1 MKRGSDASLFT
12 ARGLRRREFF
22 PHEVTR
28 LRKQYPDTI
37 LKLERRGFSPE
48 RIAAGRC
55 YQINVYSPRIEDF
68 PVRLFRDRAINW
80 HAQQFGR
87 DGLIGAAGLFV
98 EAGAAYVTLL
108 QSDLCQ
114 QIFRSEELKREC
126 ASRLNNRFR
135 YWYKLVLNAIL
146 DFAADLALDIV
157 YSPTA
162 AHIIA
167 TTPRPVDPGLFTE
180 IYDSVAGLYECT
192 RDAQSEAQYWRIEL
206 AANRER
212 IARLEPASSELPAP
226 ERVICLYHDVE
237 QDVDTMVSK
246 AECAAALARMLEL
259 EHQRGV
265 RATYNVLGTIFREVA
280 PSVLDSDCHTLGFHT
295 YDHQIND
302 SAQLG
307 KVRQVDLQVKGYR
320 PAQSVITPEITW
332 YNLSLYNFEWLM
344 SSARSLGIDEP
355 TLENGIVRIPVHQD
369 DWGLATGEPYDEWTQ
384 RLFRTIAAKKFVAV
398 GLHDCYS
405 RYWIEQYD
413 ALLAR
418 LQDAGEMRSCDE
430 LASYVYRANA
440 L

>member
-1 MKRGSDASLFT
+1 MKRGCDASLFT
-12 ARGLRRREFF
+12 ARGWRSREFF
-22 PHEVTR
+22 PHEVIR

-55 YQINVYSPRIEDF
+55 YQINVYSPRIDDL

-80 HAQQFGR
+80 HAQQFGK
-87 DGLIGAAGLFV
+87 DGLIAAAGLFA

-114 QIFRSEELKREC
+114 QIFRSAELKREC

-135 YWYKLVLNAIL
+135 YWYKVLLNAIL
-146 DFAADLALDIV
+146 DFAADLALDVV

-167 TTPRPVDPGLFTE
+167 TTPKPVEPGLFTE
-180 IYDSVAGLYECT
+180 IYDSVPDLYECT
-192 RDAQSEAQYWRIEL
+192 RGAQGEAEYWRIEL

-212 IARLEPASSELPAP
+212 IARLEPAASELAAP
-226 ERVICLYHDVE
+226 ERVICLYHDIE
-237 QDVDTMVSK
+237 RDVDTKVSK
-246 AECAAALARMLEL
+246 AECAAALERMLEL
-259 EHQRGV
+259 ERKRGV

-280 PSVLDSDCHTLGFHT
+280 PAIIDSDFHALGFHT

-302 SAQLG
+302 LAQLG
-307 KVRQVDLQVKGYR
+307 KVRNVDLQVKGYR
-320 PAQSVITPEITW
+320 PAQSVITSEITW
-332 YNLSLYNFEWLM
+332 YNLALYNFEWLM
-344 SSARSLGIDEP
+344 SAAKSLGIDEP
-355 TLENGIVRIPVHQD
+355 ALENGIVRIPVHQD
-369 DWGLATGEPYDEWTQ
+369 DWGLATGESYDEWTR
-384 RLFRTIAAKKFVAV
+384 RLFETVEAKKFVAV

-405 RYWIEQYD
+405 RCWIEQYD
-413 ALLAR
+413 PLLAR
-418 LQDAGEMRSCDE
+418 LQDAGELWSCDE
-430 LASYVYRANA
+430 LVSYVYRANA